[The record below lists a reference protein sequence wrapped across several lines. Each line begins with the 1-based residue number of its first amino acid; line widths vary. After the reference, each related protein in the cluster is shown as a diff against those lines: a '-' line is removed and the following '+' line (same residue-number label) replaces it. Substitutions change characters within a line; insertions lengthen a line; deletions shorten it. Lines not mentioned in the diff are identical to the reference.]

1 MPVHRGSSARIT
13 RGSGEGRPTLC
24 CLFSLCDN
32 DSVSSKVPSSFLPSS
47 SSILESSRFTQCCF
61 FNSTMCCAAKNSC
74 CASYAGPDSWPW
86 WPPPSSPPPPT
97 PPPPSVAMEGATPIP
112 ATMPAMAG
120 GISCCLRGRATRWQ
134 KSYAAR
140 TMPGS
145 SALRVLTSVRSTPL
159 SPSLAR

>member
-1 MPVHRGSSARIT
+1 MPVHNGSSARIT
-13 RGSGEGRPTLC
+13 RGRGAGRPTLC

-47 SSILESSRFTQCCF
+47 SSILESSRLTQCSF
-61 FNSTMCCAAKNSC
+61 FNSATCCAAKNSC
-74 CASYAGPDSWPW
+74 SASYAGPDSWPGW
-86 WPPPSSPPPPT
+86 SPPSSLPP
-97 PPPPSVAMEGATPIP
+97 PPPPSVAMEGAIP
-112 ATMPAMAG
+112 LPAAMPAMAG
-120 GISCCLRGRATRWQ
+120 GISCCLRGRATRRQ

-140 TMPGS
+140 TTPGS